1 MKMYQSQSSAAC
13 IAVSPCPVRGH
24 CKTSWITIRLQHVWP
39 AQTASAMWRAQRSG
53 ESSLR
58 TDVPSANLHG
68 IYQLERPN
76 GDVSGD
82 REYGRGGHRCH
93 FWLLKGMVT
102 ETKSCVKISDIS
114 KWDLQQGGNSLI
126 CVALIVLQWRP
137 WLLKHC
143 GQSRSRYQL
152 NSIQHPHGANAQT
165 KDQCIVEDIIPHTYI
180 RI

>member
-1 MKMYQSQSSAAC
+1 MKPTWIQWILQKAFPSSRWLIISPFSSVSLYEDVSATNLC

-24 CKTSWITIRLQHVWP
+24 RKTSWITIRLRHVRP
-39 AQTASAMWRAQRSG
+39 AQTASTIWRAQRSG

-114 KWDLQQGGNSLI
+114 KWDLQ
-126 CVALIVLQWRP
+126 
-137 WLLKHC
+137 
-143 GQSRSRYQL
+143 
-152 NSIQHPHGANAQT
+152 
-165 KDQCIVEDIIPHTYI
+165 
-180 RI
+180 